1 MGDAMAA
8 SASSPFTRRYFLAVC
23 SKVGVASTFFA
34 GTLCALARSKPDRTV
49 TRSMISQAAAL
60 AGIQIPA
67 DKEDAMLA
75 MLDTQIHQFDAI
87 RKLRLTNDVPPAF
100 RFDPI
105 LAGSV
110 PPGVETSPARQV
122 VQLSEAPAIADS
134 EIPASLE
141 SLAFATV
148 RELSELMRRQKITSV
163 DLTSMY
169 FVSS

>member
-1 MGDAMAA
+1 
-8 SASSPFTRRYFLAVC
+8 
-23 SKVGVASTFFA
+23 
-34 GTLCALARSKPDRTV
+34 V
-49 TRSMISQAAAL
+49 TRSMISQAAAAL

>member
-1 MGDAMAA
+1 
-8 SASSPFTRRYFLAVC
+8 
-23 SKVGVASTFFA
+23 
-34 GTLCALARSKPDRTV
+34 
-49 TRSMISQAAAL
+49 MISQAAAL